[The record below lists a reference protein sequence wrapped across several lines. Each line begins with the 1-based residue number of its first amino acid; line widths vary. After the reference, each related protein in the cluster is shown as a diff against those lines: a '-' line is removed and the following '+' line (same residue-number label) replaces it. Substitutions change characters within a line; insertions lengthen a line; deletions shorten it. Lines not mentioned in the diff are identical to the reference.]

1 MLGRRRDDRT
11 RGIRI
16 AERVGPPALS
26 CSRRPASSR
35 FVRRSRLMK
44 GRLPHL
50 ARNHPMKLNSLGD
63 LFLEQL
69 KDVYNA
75 EKQLVKAL
83 PKMAKAASAPELRLA
98 FQDHLAVTKEQVG
111 RLERI
116 FEELGSSTGRKKCR

>member
-1 MLGRRRDDRT
+1 MDR
-11 RGIRI
+11 
-16 AERVGPPALS
+16 
-26 CSRRPASSR
+26 CSRRAASSR
-35 FVRRSRLMK
+35 IARRSGPMQ

-50 ARNHPMKLNSLGD
+50 SRNNPMKLNSLGD
-63 LFLEQL
+63 LFLDQL

-83 PKMAKAASAPELRLA
+83 PKMARAASSAELRMA

-116 FEELGSSTGRKKCR
+116 FEELGSSTGR